1 MGERWTPD
9 TWRTKP
15 VEQQPDYADK
25 AALAVDQG
33 MGQHRLSF
41 Q

>member
-15 VEQQPDYADK
+15 VEQQPDYPDK
-25 AALAVDQG
+25 AALAQAEAT
-33 MGQHRLSF
+33 RAA
-41 Q
+41 